1 MRKIRIVFLL
11 LLIAVVVP
19 SQARLKV
26 GLVLGG
32 GGAKGAAEV
41 GALRVIEETGI
52 PIDYIAGTSIG
63 SIIGGLYAC
72 GYRSADLDSLF
83 RNEKW
88 MKLFGDDILKGKEI
102 EGLFRQ
108 FVNVPDRIDFD
119 RLPIPYRAVAVDIK
133 GDSVVVLSNGSL
145 TRAMRA
151 SMSIPG
157 AFKPVRIDGKVLV
170 DGGMKNNLPVDV
182 VKAMGAD
189 VVIAIDLTQNKR
201 KERKYSLK
209 VKTGIGG
216 VLDYLISRPD
226 IKIYKQNV
234 SEADVYINPQLKGY
248 SATSFNGDKISEMI
262 AIGEAAGKARLKTLK
277 KLRKLIYKGV
287 KPKHPL

>member
-88 MKLFGDDILKGKEI
+88 MKLFGDDILNLVWLAGHDE
-102 EGLFRQ
+102 R
-108 FVNVPDRIDFD
+108 
-119 RLPIPYRAVAVDIK
+119 VAFFCK
-133 GDSVVVLSNGSL
+133 FPEPAAW
-145 TRAMRA
+145 R
-151 SMSIPG
+151 
-157 AFKPVRIDGKVLV
+157 
-170 DGGMKNNLPVDV
+170 
-182 VKAMGAD
+182 
-189 VVIAIDLTQNKR
+189 
-201 KERKYSLK
+201 
-209 VKTGIGG
+209 
-216 VLDYLISRPD
+216 
-226 IKIYKQNV
+226 
-234 SEADVYINPQLKGY
+234 EADALGIFLELVLMRRVGEDIRLFDAPGLDEAERERLRHVSHADESEFFHVGDLLKCNLLLFYYRQDGL
-248 SATSFNGDKISEMI
+248 T
-262 AIGEAAGKARLKTLK
+262 IGKMKVENDFE
-277 KLRKLIYKGV
+277 
-287 KPKHPL
+287 H

>member
-108 FVNVPDRIDFD
+108 FVNVPDSIDFD

-133 GDSVVVLSNGSL
+133 GDSVVVLRNGSL

-151 SMSIPG
+151 SMSIPE
-157 AFKPVRIDGKVLV
+157 ASALTSKRPV
-170 DGGMKNNLPVDV
+170 GMS
-182 VKAMGAD
+182 
-189 VVIAIDLTQNKR
+189 
-201 KERKYSLK
+201 KY
-209 VKTGIGG
+209 
-216 VLDYLISRPD
+216 R
-226 IKIYKQNV
+226 
-234 SEADVYINPQLKGY
+234 
-248 SATSFNGDKISEMI
+248 
-262 AIGEAAGKARLKTLK
+262 
-277 KLRKLIYKGV
+277 
-287 KPKHPL
+287 